1 MNTQQ
6 SFLWPKVTL
15 HVAERHR
22 PSVSYLNMQY
32 GGDKTITQ
40 TINFGGKIFIA
51 STAVHSELDFKEI
64 VFGYQ
69 YDFLNFDW
77 LAANLNLQVHYLD
90 IEAQLRSVAVGTAK
104 EDFQVPVPTFGGGIQ
119 AWPVDWL
126 KMSAD
131 FNIFKLG
138 VSGFKGELIDSQTAL
153 TISPWEWLGL
163 SGIGITA
170 SSRETPT
177 RATGRTGYRRGP
189 TQASW

>member
-1 MNTQQ
+1 MNFDSTLGVNTQQ
-6 SFLWPKVTL
+6 SFVWPKATL
-15 HVAERHR
+15 HFADRHWLL
-22 PSVSYLNMQY
+22 VSYLNMQY

-69 YDFLNFDW
+69 YDFLKFSR

-90 IEAQLRSVAVGTAK
+90 IEAQLPSVVIGTAN
-104 EDFQVPVPTFGGGIQ
+104 EDFQVPVPTIGGGIQ

-138 VSGFKGELIDSQTAL
+138 VSGFKGELIDSQ
-153 TISPWEWLGL
+153 
-163 SGIGITA
+163 
-170 SSRETPT
+170 R
-177 RATGRTGYRRGP
+177 
-189 TQASW
+189 